1 MTLPSQL
8 QPQVQPQTQKRAK
21 VLPADT
27 PELFQTAVAQA
38 REQLQAG
45 QLVALPTETV
55 YGLAANAWNANAV
68 TAIFA
73 AKGRPAINPIIVHV
87 SSLEMA
93 RQCVAAW
100 PPAAEML
107 ARAFWPGPLT
117 LVLPKSTA
125 IPPVVT
131 AGGNTVGVR
140 FPSHPV
146 IQAVIQACGFP
157 LAAPSANPSN
167 QVSPTTATHVLET
180 LGDKL
185 PLILDGGPCQ
195 VGIESTVID
204 LTSTPPR
211 LLRPGM
217 IPASAL
223 LSVLGKIGLDSGQHA
238 PAPAATTAS
247 PTGNALRSPGMMKK
261 HYSPKAHLLIL
272 AWRTPAEFLKQLQQ
286 LAPAIPPAQT
296 HVLCHTQIPEQT
308 RCGRVV
314 MLAREPG
321 AFARSLYAQLHE
333 SDNTGA
339 RLIVVEAPPPGDAWQ
354 AIADRLNR
362 AAAV

>member
-1 MTLPSQL
+1 MTSHPNEC
-8 QPQVQPQTQKRAK
+8 AE
-21 VLPADT
+21 VLSTNTPA
-27 PELFQTAVAQA
+27 LFANAVARA
-38 REQLQAG
+38 AEKLRAG

-55 YGLAANAWNANAV
+55 YGLAAKAWDAEAV
-68 TAIFA
+68 SRIFA

-93 RQCVAAW
+93 RECVAAW
-100 PPAAEML
+100 PPAAEKL

-125 IPPVVT
+125 VPSVVT
-131 AGGNTVGVR
+131 AGGQTVGVR

-146 IQAVIQACGFP
+146 IKAVIEACGFP

-167 QVSPTTATHVLET
+167 QISPTTAEHVQST
-180 LGDKL
+180 LGTKI
-185 PLILDGGPCQ
+185 PLILDGGPSL

-204 LTSTPPR
+204 LVSTPPR

-223 LSVLGKIGLDSGQHA
+223 LSVLGKIGLDSGQT
-238 PAPAATTAS
+238 PATS
-247 PTGNALRSPGMMKK
+247 SNALRSPGMMKK
-261 HYSPKAHLLIL
+261 HYSPKARLLIL
-272 AWRTPAEFLKQLQQ
+272 HWSNAADLLEQLSRQGFTELKK
-286 LAPAIPPAQT
+286 T
-296 HVLCHTQIPEQT
+296 HVLCHTNVPST
-308 RCGRVV
+308 TDYARVIV
-314 MLAREPG
+314 LAREPS

-333 SDNTGA
+333 CDGA
-339 RLIVVEAPPPGDAWQ
+339 GAALIIVEAPPSGDSWQ
-354 AIADRLNR
+354 AISDRLNR